1 MRRIV
6 LVSVILASLV
16 TLAAPASAAEPR
28 VHDGLHFRAA
38 LGLGYA
44 GDSFESDPI
53 LGERL
58 DGSLGG
64 LALVG
69 ELSAGY
75 AVFPGGFVGG
85 GFFLNHLP
93 SPEGKD
99 VDWGD
104 ATIDEVEL
112 EAGTYWMLGPLLDL
126 YPKPES
132 GLHVAVSL
140 GYGRLSL
147 GDGEAEVDTAL
158 GVARYD
164 IQDQHADGFSAM
176 IGVGYDFW
184 VHDVASIGVVG
195 RFMAAPLRGEDDD
208 DVDWKHTV
216 YAPALL
222 LSASFD

>member
-1 MRRIV
+1 MRKTV
-6 LVSVILASLV
+6 LVSVTLVILAA
-16 TLAAPASAAEPR
+16 LAAPASAAEPR
-28 VHDGLHFRAA
+28 VHDGLHVRAG
-38 LGLGYA
+38 LGLGYT

-53 LGERL
+53 LGARR

-75 AVFPGGFVGG
+75 AVFSGGFVGG
-85 GFFLNHLP
+85 GCFLNHLP
-93 SPEGKD
+93 SPGGRN

-126 YPKPES
+126 YPAPES
-132 GLHVAVSL
+132 GLHFALSL
-140 GYGRLSL
+140 GYGRLTL
-147 GDGEAEVDTAL
+147 DDGEAEVDTAL
-158 GVARYD
+158 GAARYA
-164 IQDQHADGFSAM
+164 IEDQHADGFSAM
-176 IGVGYDFW
+176 IGVGYDLW
-184 VHDVASIGVVG
+184 VHDAASIGVVG